1 MRELGIHMTSNSEES
16 TIAPEGMNAEGI
28 SRRTVAKGLAW
39 STPVVAMAL
48 ATPLAA
54 ASTNGPGCGCLT
66 SGSLGAFTAQSATVL
81 NVGTVTGSIVFNLN
95 SGGCDVGFF
104 KPGYTIVGLGGTIS
118 FSDGTSHKYTI
129 GGTTGVGTIGQISAF
144 TSTFSVLG
152 NVNMPNDL
160 IPPYTPKI
168 PTRICM
174 NFTAIF
180 IPILP
185 IPQVE
190 CSYSLCFDI
199 TNPSSLGSVIAGTGT
214 VNWSDLTPSNP
225 VLTAL

>member
-1 MRELGIHMTSNSEES
+1 METNDQQPKSQPG
-16 TIAPEGMNAEGI
+16 EGI
-28 SRRTVAKGLAW
+28 SRRSIAKGIAWTAPAIALA
-39 STPVVAMAL
+39 V

-66 SGSLGAFTAQSATVL
+66 TGSLGAFSAQSLTLL
-81 NVGTVTGSIVFNLN
+81 NLGTVTGSIVFNLN

-104 KPGYTIVGLGGTIS
+104 KPAYTVLGVGGTIS
-118 FSDGTSHKYTI
+118 FSDGTSSSYTI
-129 GGTTGVGTIGQISAF
+129 GATTGVGTIGQISAF

-152 NVNMPNDL
+152 QVNMPNDL

-168 PTRICM
+168 PTKLCM
-174 NFTAIF
+174 TFTAIF
-180 IPILP
+180 IPLLP

-190 CSYSLCFDI
+190 CTYSLCFDI

-214 VNWSDLTPSNP
+214 VNWTDLTPSNP